1 MAVKEMYNMG
11 NCFSKWVSKRNY
23 YRIRVGKG
31 DVRRVLGSRALLW
44 IRCCQEVG
52 LIL

>member
-1 MAVKEMYNMG
+1 MAVKEMYIMG
-11 NCFSKWVSKRNY
+11 ICFTKWVSERNY
-23 YRIRVGKG
+23 YRISVVKG

-44 IRCCQEVG
+44 IRCGQEVG